1 MRLITSRNFWA
12 GLMFAAFGAAF
23 MLGAGNYSMGSAVRM
38 GPAYFP
44 AIVGGMLT
52 LLGLLVVLQAF
63 FASGGSVPRLHVRP
77 LLIVLAGVCLFGAL
91 LRPLGLV
98 LASAVLIV
106 VGAFA
111 GRHFR
116 WLEVLVLTVILVAF
130 SVAVFVYGLGL
141 PFQLWP
147 EL

>member
-1 MRLITSRNFWA
+1 MRVTRSKDFWA
-12 GLMFAAFGAAF
+12 GLMFAAIGAAF
-23 MLGAGNYSMGSAVRM
+23 MIVARNYNMGTAVRM

-44 AIVGGMLT
+44 TVVGGMLVAV
-52 LLGLLVVLQAF
+52 G
-63 FASGGSVPRLHVRP
+63 
-77 LLIVLAGVCLFGAL
+77 LIVLLKAFLVDSGPVPRMYLLPLVIVLASVCFFGVL

-98 LASAVLIV
+98 IASAVLIV
-106 VGAFA
+106 VGAL
-111 GRHFR
+111 GGKEFR
-116 WLEVLVLTVILVAF
+116 WKEMVLLTAILVAF